1 MTAWT
6 QRPRIE
12 ATLLNPALFA
22 ATMSVAA
29 RAYEQRADK
38 PMVWPLA
45 FLVPPLVLH
54 RPTREALPGTVATH
68 LTTWVSRQPLLRAG
82 FPARAG
88 QLTPLSREGMR
99 LGLRSGV
106 LAIDDGRLRGTLR
119 AGQGDD
125 LGAVLD
131 AAQFV
136 GRWLPKVE
144 QPSSVFALL
153 GVRP

>member
-1 MTAWT
+1 MSVWSD
-6 QRPRIE
+6 RPRIE

-29 RAYEQRADK
+29 HAYERRADV
-38 PMVWPLA
+38 PMIWPVA

-54 RPTREALPGTVATH
+54 RPTREELPGTVATH
-68 LTTWVSRQPLLRAG
+68 LATWVSRHPLLRAG
-82 FPARAG
+82 FPARAR
-88 QLTPLSREGMR
+88 QLTPLSREGLR
-99 LGLRSGV
+99 LGLRTGV
-106 LAIDDGRLRGTLR
+106 LVLSNGRLRGTLQ
-119 AGQGDD
+119 AGQDGD
-125 LGAVLD
+125 LGAVLG
-131 AAQFV
+131 AAQFL